1 MHLDERSDARIP
13 WCRMQFAH
21 VRVGRKRPNDRM
33 LPPARPNHKYAHVR
47 GAYPSTSADRIAEVT
62 W

>member
-1 MHLDERSDARIP
+1 
-13 WCRMQFAH
+13 MQLAN

-33 LPPARPNHKYAHVR
+33 LPPARSNHKYAHVP
-47 GAYPSTSADRIAEVT
+47 GAYRCTSADRIAEVT

>member
-1 MHLDERSDARIP
+1 VQLAN
-13 WCRMQFAH
+13 

-33 LPPARPNHKYAHVR
+33 LPPARPNHKYAHVL
-47 GAYPSTSADRIAEVT
+47 GAYRSTSADRIAEVT